1 MPTLALRGFLWLR
14 AFAAL
19 QCGAGGCARLR
30 STIPAS
36 PWLISMTQKYFGT
49 DGIRG
54 TVGQAPI
61 TPDFVLRLAHAVGRV
76 LKQTEERP
84 TVLIGKDTRISGYML
99 ESALESGF
107 NSAGVDV
114 VLLGP
119 LPTPG
124 VAYLTRS
131 QRASLGVVI
140 SASHN
145 PYADNGIKFFSAQ
158 GAKLPDAWEQAV
170 EAALEESPVW
180 ADSATLGKARR
191 LEDAA
196 GRYIEFC
203 KSTFSNDLS
212 LKGIKMVVDAAHGA
226 AYHIAPKVFHELG
239 AEVIAIGCAPD
250 GMNINQGV
258 GATHPQ
264 ALVQAVLEQGAD
276 FGIALDGDADRLLM
290 VDRAGRL
297 YNGDELL
304 YLMACDR
311 MGRNQPLPGVVGTLM
326 TNMAVELALQARGV
340 PLVRA
345 KVGDRYVLEELNR
358 RNWTL
363 GGEGSGH
370 LLALD
375 KHTTGDGLVSALQVL
390 QTCVGSGQSM
400 SEMLAELVLFPQ
412 VLLNVRLQPGQ
423 DWKSNS
429 LLAQETRAVEA
440 ELGQTGRLL
449 IRASGTE
456 PLLRVMVEAR
466 DAAQAH
472 ACAQR
477 LIDAVQQG

>member
-1 MPTLALRGFLWLR
+1 
-14 AFAAL
+14 
-19 QCGAGGCARLR
+19 
-30 STIPAS
+30 
-36 PWLISMTQKYFGT
+36 MTRQYFGT

-76 LKQTEERP
+76 LKRTEARP

-124 VAYLTRS
+124 VAYLTRA

-145 PYADNGIKFFSAQ
+145 AFPDNGIKFFSAQ
-158 GAKLPDAWEQAV
+158 GAKLDDAWELSV
-170 EAALEESPVW
+170 EAALEELPAWV
-180 ADSATLGKARR
+180 DSAALGKTRR

-203 KSTFSNDLS
+203 KSSFANDLT
-212 LKGIKMVVDAAHGA
+212 LKGLRIVVDGAHGA
-226 AYHIAPKVFHELG
+226 AYHIAPMVFHELG

-250 GMNINQGV
+250 GMNINDGV
-258 GATHPQ
+258 GATHPE
-264 ALVQAVLEQGAD
+264 ALIEAVRAHRAD
-276 FGIALDGDADRLLM
+276 YGIALDGDADRLQL
-290 VDRAGRL
+290 VDSHGRL
-297 YNGDELL
+297 FNGDEVLF
-304 YLMACDR
+304 LMVNERLAR
-311 MGRNQPLPGVVGTLM
+311 GEKVPGAVGTLM
-326 TNMAVELALQARGV
+326 TNMAVEVALQAKGV
-340 PLVRA
+340 EFVRA
-345 KVGDRYVLEELNR
+345 KVGDRYVLEELEKR
-358 RNWTL
+358 GWLL

-375 KHTTGDGLVSALQVL
+375 KHTTGDGLISALQVL
-390 QTCVGSGQSM
+390 QACVRSGKT
-400 SEMLAELVLFPQ
+400 LADLLADVTLFPQ
-412 VLLNVRLQPGQ
+412 TLINVRLKPDQ
-423 DWKSNS
+423 DYKSND
-429 LLAQETRAVEA
+429 LLKTETAAIEA
-440 ELGQTGRLL
+440 ELGQTGRVL

-456 PLLRVMVEAR
+456 PLLRLMVEAR
-466 DAAQAH
+466 DAKQALN
-472 ACAQR
+472 CAQR
-477 LIDAVQQG
+477 LAKAVTG

>member
-1 MPTLALRGFLWLR
+1 
-14 AFAAL
+14 
-19 QCGAGGCARLR
+19 
-30 STIPAS
+30 
-36 PWLISMTQKYFGT
+36 MTRKYCGT

-76 LKQTEERP
+76 LKRREQRP

-124 VAYLTRS
+124 VAYLTRA

-145 PYADNGIKFFSAQ
+145 AYPDNGIKFFSAQ
-158 GAKLPDAWEQAV
+158 GTKLADEWETAV
-170 EAALEESPVW
+170 EAALEEPPVW

-191 LEDAA
+191 LDDAA

-203 KSTFSNDLS
+203 KSTFASELTLRGLS
-212 LKGIKMVVDAAHGA
+212 IVVDAAHGA

-239 AEVIAIGCAPD
+239 AEVTCIGCAPD
-250 GMNINQGV
+250 GLNINDKV
-258 GATHPQ
+258 GATHPE
-264 ALVQAVLEQGAD
+264 ALVQAVKEHGAD
-276 FGIALDGDADRLLM
+276 FGVALDGDADRLQL
-290 VDRAGRL
+290 VDSTGRL

-304 YLMACDR
+304 YVMAMDR
-311 MGRNQPLPGVVGTLM
+311 LERGEKLPGVVGTLM
-326 TNMAVELALQARGV
+326 TNMAVEVALKAHG
-340 PLVRA
+340 LEFVRA
-345 KVGDRYVLEELNR
+345 KVGDRYVLEELER
-358 RNWTL
+358 RGWLL

-375 KHTTGDGLVSALQVL
+375 KHTTGDGLISALQVL
-390 QTCVGSGQSM
+390 KAIARSGKP
-400 SEMLAELVLFPQ
+400 LAQLLQGVTLFPQ
-412 VLLNVRLQPGQ
+412 TLINVKLQAGQ
-423 DWKSNS
+423 DWKANQA
-429 LLAQETRAVEA
+429 LAAETKRAEA
-440 ELGQTGRLL
+440 ELSGNGRIL
-449 IRASGTE
+449 IRPSGTE

-466 DAAQAH
+466 EEAVARKTAERLAQAVR
-472 ACAQR
+472 A
-477 LIDAVQQG
+477 G